1 MISSAKIGYSINVL
15 VNDSNSSSHWSKSQV
30 TQDLVFFSESK
41 CTGTGNSSKYIS
53 ISGFAGMGAKEA
65 AHSKQ
70 GRLIEKN
77 TMGLTSKELWLH
89 INEKVTDNSMKYK
102 GNIESYMPT
111 VLYCT
116 SDLYY
121 RGNGMTAKNLYI
133 NGKDKILT
141 NYEGSSLSKSV
152 KYGGISN
159 ESNIE
164 VVVTPEYTIEN
175 AYENRTVALRIN
187 SASNRYTG
195 LGYSSGDDLIEQ
207 AYRGDF
213 KMDAKILKGQK
224 FVILRDLLNETD
236 WLPCVCDNTQKPN
249 DFDEFIEHDGM

>member
-1 MISSAKIGYSINVL
+1 M
-15 VNDSNSSSHWSKSQV
+15 
-30 TQDLVFFSESK
+30 
-41 CTGTGNSSKYIS
+41 
-53 ISGFAGMGAKEA
+53 
-65 AHSKQ
+65 
-70 GRLIEKN
+70 IEKN

-89 INEKVTDNSMKYK
+89 INEKGTDNSTKYTA
-102 GNIESYMPT
+102 NIESYMPT
-111 VLYCT
+111 VLYST
-116 SDLYY
+116 TDLYY
-121 RGNGMTAKNLYI
+121 RGSGMTTKNLYI

-159 ESNIE
+159 ESNIQ

-175 AYENRTVALRIN
+175 ANENRTVALHIT

-195 LGYSSGDDLIEQ
+195 LGYSYGDDLIEQ

-224 FVILRDLLNETD
+224 FVILGDLMNETY
-236 WLPCVCDNTQKPN
+236 WLPCVCNNTQKPN
-249 DFDEFIEHDGM
+249 DFDEFIEPDGM